1 MELKPEL
8 ITIGEQAKQASRLLM
23 PAGTAT
29 KNAALQNI
37 ADTLQEHAQ
46 EILDANA
53 IDMANAE
60 AKGLRKSLLTRLL
73 LTPKQI
79 DGICEGVRDVIQLPD
94 PVGRGEMWTR
104 PNGLRIEKI
113 SAPLGVIGII
123 YEARP
128 NVTVDAAALCLKSGN
143 ACLLRGGSEAAESNK
158 ILVRL
163 IAEAIAAAG
172 LPAAAVQLVPAGNRA
187 YAEQLMRMN
196 SYVDVIIPRGGAGL
210 IQSVV
215 ANATVPVIETGA
227 GVCHTYVHDEAD
239 LDKALSIVY
248 NAKTDKPG
256 VCNALE
262 TLLVDEAVAAEF
274 LPRLAHMLTNGD
286 KGPVEMRACPKTLVH
301 IPDARPAT
309 AEDWQTEHNDMILNM
324 KTVAGREEAL
334 DHIYQNSTKHSEAI
348 LTESYPAAQRFLK
361 EVDAA
366 AVYVN
371 ASIRF
376 TDGNRFG
383 FGAEIGISTQKLH
396 ARGPMGLPELTTCK
410 YLVYGE
416 GQIVN

>member
-1 MELKPEL
+1 MEFKPEL
-8 ITIGEQAKQASRLLM
+8 ITLGQHAKQAARALM
-23 PAGTAT
+23 SAGTEG
-29 KNAALQNI
+29 KNAALHNI
-37 ADTLQEHAQ
+37 AGTLKEYAQ
-46 EILDANA
+46 EILTANA
-53 IDMANAE
+53 VDVKRAE
-60 AKGLRKSLLTRLL
+60 EKGLKKSLLSRLT

-79 DGICEGVRDVIQLPD
+79 DGICDGVRDVIQLPD

-113 SAPLGVIGII
+113 SVPLGVIGII

-158 ILVRL
+158 VLVRL
-163 IAEAIAAAG
+163 IAKAISDAG
-172 LPAAAVQLVPAGNRA
+172 LPSASVQLVPAGDRV
-187 YAEQLMRMN
+187 YAEQLMRLN
-196 SYVDVIIPRGGAGL
+196 GYVDVIIPRGGAGL

-215 ANATVPVIETGA
+215 TNATVPVIETGA
-227 GVCHTYVHDEAD
+227 GICHAFVHRDAD
-239 LDKALSIVY
+239 LDKALAVVY
-248 NAKTDKPG
+248 NAKTNYPS

-262 TLLVDEAVAAEF
+262 TLLVDDAIAAAF
-274 LPRLAHMLTNGD
+274 LPRLADMLSAGS
-286 KGPVEMRACPKTLVH
+286 VEMRACAKTRQH
-301 IPDARPAT
+301 IPAARPAT
-309 AEDWQTEHNDMILNM
+309 DQDWQTEHNDMILNM
-324 KTVAGREEAL
+324 RTVTDIDEAL
-334 DHIYQNSTKHSEAI
+334 DHIYQYSTKHSETI

-371 ASIRF
+371 ASTRF

-396 ARGPMGLPELTTCK
+396 ARGPMGLPELTTSK
-410 YLVYGE
+410 YMIYGD
-416 GQIVN
+416 GHIV

>member
-1 MELKPEL
+1 MELRPEL
-8 ITIGEQAKQASRLLM
+8 VTLGKQAKQASRLLM
-23 PAGTAT
+23 SAGTEA

-37 ADTLQEHAQ
+37 ADILKEHAQ
-46 EILDANA
+46 EILAANA
-53 IDMANAE
+53 VDVARAE
-60 AKGLRKSLLTRLL
+60 EKGLRKSLLTRLI

-79 DGICEGVRDVIQLPD
+79 DDICDSVRDVIQLPD

-104 PNGLRIEKI
+104 PNGLRFEKI
-113 SAPLGVIGII
+113 SVPLGVIGII

-143 ACLLRGGSEAAESNK
+143 VCLLRGGSEAAESNVV
-158 ILVRL
+158 LVRL
-163 IAEAIAAAG
+163 LAEAIAAAG
-172 LPAAAVQLVPAGNRA
+172 LPAAAVQLVPAGDRA

-196 SYVDVIIPRGGAGL
+196 GYVDVIIPRGGAGL

-227 GVCHTYVHDEAD
+227 GICHTYVHSEAD
-239 LDKALSIVY
+239 LDKALAVVY

-262 TLLVDEAVAAEF
+262 TLLVDEAVAADY
-274 LPRLAHMLTNGD
+274 LPRLADLLTHGP
-286 KGPVEMRACPKTLVH
+286 KGPVEMRACAKTLTY
-301 IPDARPAT
+301 IPGARPAT
-309 AEDWQTEHNDMILNM
+309 EEDWRTEHNDMILNM
-324 KTVAGREEAL
+324 KTVADMDEAL
-334 DHIYQNSTKHSEAI
+334 DHIYQYSTKHSEAI
-348 LTESYPAAQRFLK
+348 LTESYPASQRFLRD
-361 EVDAA
+361 VDAA

-371 ASIRF
+371 TSIRF
-376 TDGNRFG
+376 SDGNRFG

-410 YLVYGE
+410 YMVYGE
-416 GQIVN
+416 GQIV